1 MAYPYFTTIIGKSLN
16 YIVLITNILYI
27 LTTGSCKCIMSLND
41 EGNKMQEEGKDV
53 IYMEKKW
60 PAYIAIVIICIPLF
74 VVLGYAE
81 TFSMNLLLFTIFGIV
96 SVIPLIQAWV
106 IGYMDDV
113 KSFAENFKDPEIGKD
128 LTYKKDFKV
137 TRAIL
142 YPIIVGVLLVV
153 FFIVANVFCVVM
165 SVVMSLIIAVK
176 VKGFVGEY
184 KEMKEMINSHTDD
197 QDNVE

>member
-1 MAYPYFTTIIGKSLN
+1 
-16 YIVLITNILYI
+16 
-27 LTTGSCKCIMSLND
+27 MSLND

-53 IYMEKKW
+53 IFMEKKW

-74 VVLGYAE
+74 VVLGFAE
-81 TFSMNLLLFTIFGIV
+81 TFSMNLLLFTVFGIV

-113 KSFAENFKDPEIGKD
+113 KSFAENFNDPEIGKD

-176 VKGFVGEY
+176 VKDFVGEY

>member
-1 MAYPYFTTIIGKSLN
+1 
-16 YIVLITNILYI
+16 
-27 LTTGSCKCIMSLND
+27 
-41 EGNKMQEEGKDV
+41 
-53 IYMEKKW
+53 MEKKW

-81 TFSMNLLLFTIFGIV
+81 TFSMNLLLFTVLGIV
-96 SVIPLIQAWV
+96 GVVPLVQAWV

-113 KSFAENFKDPEIGKD
+113 KSFAENFKDPEIGKK

-142 YPIIVGVLLVV
+142 YPIIVGVLFVV
-153 FFIVANVFCVVM
+153 FLMVANVFCVAM
-165 SVVMSLIIAVK
+165 SVVMALIIAVK
-176 VKGFVGEY
+176 VKGFIGEY
-184 KEMKEMINSHTDD
+184 KEMKEVLNSGRDN

>member
-1 MAYPYFTTIIGKSLN
+1 
-16 YIVLITNILYI
+16 
-27 LTTGSCKCIMSLND
+27 MSLND

-113 KSFAENFKDPEIGKD
+113 KSFAENFKDTEIGKD

-142 YPIIVGVLLVV
+142 YPIIVGVLFVV
-153 FFIVANVFCVVM
+153 FLMVANVFCVAM
-165 SVVMSLIIAVK
+165 SVVMALIIAVK